1 MRERGYVL
9 HPQFRHSS
17 PVRANLKRDDV
28 GPSDFQLRVKE
39 NAKGF
44 QSDAA
49 ILPGKELQRL
59 AGRQAITVTVELV
72 SIHTGL
78 PAATATGDPFLE
90 RTGANHQYASVD
102 FYLKGSYKAEHLSYC
117 RVDRSGIN
125 PEILRALDQAG
136 S

>member
-28 GPSDFQLRVKE
+28 GPFDFQLRVKE

-49 ILPGKELQRL
+49 VLPGKELRRL
-59 AGRQAITVTVELV
+59 AGRQAITVTVEPGWL
-72 SIHTGL
+72 
-78 PAATATGDPFLE
+78 FLE
-90 RTGANHQYASVD
+90 RTGAHHQYASVD
-102 FYLKGSYKAEHLSYC
+102 FYLKGSYKGERLSFC
-117 RVDRSGIN
+117 RVERSGIN
-125 PEILRALDQAG
+125 PEILRALD
-136 S
+136 